1 MKTISCLTLKL
12 LDSQWCNQN
21 FFQDQ
26 DQYQDLT
33 FKTKTK
39 PSVRDLDQD
48 FPSQDQDQDQ
58 DQDFLWCILEA
69 DCEVY
74 SSLVG
79 IVSKLWV
86 IIQERSVHL
95 VNETEFCY
103 QNENLWLVRPNAK
116 L

>member
-48 FPSQDQDQDQ
+48 FPSQDQDQDL
-58 DQDFLWCILEA
+58 FVMYTRGRLWGLLQSSWYRIEIMGDHSGEKCPLSKWNWILLPEWKPMISA
-69 DCEVY
+69 
-74 SSLVG
+74 
-79 IVSKLWV
+79 
-86 IIQERSVHL
+86 
-95 VNETEFCY
+95 
-103 QNENLWLVRPNAK
+103 A
-116 L
+116 